1 MNERREGCRRWR
13 CALPVAAILWLGLA
27 PLAGAVVAPELLA
40 EGWRE
45 LPNPN
50 KPENVFS
57 VGPDG
62 AVEVVS
68 RGSVSTLYRPVA
80 IDLEEHPLLTW
91 RWRVDEAAP
100 ATDLSAKGEDD
111 CSLAVFV
118 GFPYD
123 PGQASVFERM
133 KRPLVES
140 MVGADAPG
148 RVLRY
153 VFCGDHRQGETV
165 ESPYLGDAG
174 AIRVLRSADSPTGEW
189 LEEQVDLTADY
200 RAAFGETAPDP
211 SQIAI
216 QADTDNTDSTSRAQV
231 ADLAFVARD
240 GASADAESSA
250 TR

>member
-1 MNERREGCRRWR
+1 MHAGREDSRWWR
-13 CALPVAAILWLGLA
+13 CALPLAALISLGLA
-27 PLAGAVVAPELLA
+27 PMAGAVVAPELA
-40 EGWRE
+40 ADGWRE
-45 LPNPN
+45 LTSPN
-50 KPENVFS
+50 KQQNAFS
-57 VGPDG
+57 VGADG

-68 RGSVSTLYRPVA
+68 QGSVSTLYRPVA
-80 IDLEEHPLLTW
+80 VDLAERPLLSW

-100 ATDLSAKGEDD
+100 ATDLSVKGEDD

-123 PGQASVFERM
+123 PGQASFFERM

-140 MVGADAPG
+140 WVGADAPG

-174 AIRVLRSADSPTGEW
+174 AIRVLRSADSPTAEW
-189 LEEQVDLTADY
+189 LDEQVDLVADY
-200 RAAFGETAPDP
+200 RAAFGEAPPDP

-216 QADTDNTDSTSRAQV
+216 QADTDNTDSASRAQV
-231 ADLAFVARD
+231 ADLAFVARA
-240 GASADAESSA
+240 GAAADSAPSA

>member
-1 MNERREGCRRWR
+1 MPRPADDRRQPR
-13 CALPVAAILWLGLA
+13 AAACLAATLLLVLA
-27 PLAGAVVAPELLA
+27 PEMAGAVVAPELLDK
-40 EGWRE
+40 GWRE

-50 KPENVFS
+50 KQENVFS
-57 VGPDG
+57 VGAEG

-68 RGSVSTLYRPVA
+68 RDSVSTLYRPVA
-80 IDLEEHPLLTW
+80 VDLAERPLLSW

-100 ATDLSAKGEDD
+100 ATNLAAKGEDD

-123 PGQASVFERM
+123 PGQASFFERM

-140 MVGADAPG
+140 WVGEDAPG

-153 VFCGDHRQGETV
+153 VFCGDHERGATV

-174 AIRVLRSADSPTGEW
+174 AIKVLRPARSPTGEW
-189 LEEQVDLTADY
+189 LQEEVDLAADY
-200 RAAFGETAPDP
+200 RAAFGEAPPDP
-211 SQIAI
+211 TQLAI
-216 QADTDNTDSTSRAQV
+216 QADTDNTASMSRASV
-231 ADLAFVARD
+231 ADLAFTSP
-240 GASADAESSA
+240 ASGSRASS